1 MTSNSSGKNVNI
13 VVGETIH
20 TNAAEEKLKSEN
32 VDNNIGVVVSCDD
45 SRSREVTLRQ
55 WNI

>member
-13 VVGETIH
+13 VAGETIH
-20 TNAAEEKLKSEN
+20 TNDAEEKLKSEN
-32 VDNNIGVVVSCDD
+32 ADNNIGVVVSCDD
-45 SRSREVTLRQ
+45 SRSGEVTLRQ